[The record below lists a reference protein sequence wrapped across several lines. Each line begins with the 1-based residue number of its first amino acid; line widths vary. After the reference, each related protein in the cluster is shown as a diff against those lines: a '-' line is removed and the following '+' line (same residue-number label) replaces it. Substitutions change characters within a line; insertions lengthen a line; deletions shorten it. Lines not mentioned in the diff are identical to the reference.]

1 MATLSDLTGG
11 EKMITLADITGKF
24 KTRTQRQDY
33 YETKEE
39 LAGDVGTNIYDPDG
53 ETIPADYSGAWDDAH
68 EQERTVS
75 PERAHRTGER
85 IAKVIDTGFNFFASN
100 MLARTGKDYKAKPS
114 DLQDI
119 ADAWGDM
126 AHDKQWEF
134 SPALQLLILY
144 IMVYGP
150 LMKEALNDRRL
161 MEMEERQ
168 IKQEEK
174 IREIQNE
181 LARNRSQEAAKV
193 STGDNA

>member
-11 EKMITLADITGKF
+11 DKIITLDDITGKF
-24 KTRTQRQDY
+24 NTRTQRQDY
-33 YETKEE
+33 YEPKEDQASE
-39 LAGDVGTNIYDPDG
+39 GGTNIYDPDG
-53 ETIPADYSGAWDDAH
+53 ETTPADYSGAWDDAQ
-68 EQERTVS
+68 EQDKTIS

-100 MLARTGKDYKAKPS
+100 MLAKTGKDYKAKPA

-134 SPALQLLILY
+134 SPTLQLLVLY

-174 IREIQNE
+174 IRDIQNE
-181 LARNRSQEAAKV
+181 LARNRSQETANIQ
-193 STGDNA
+193 G